1 MPPAVVGLMNLGL
14 DMSVNALSWL
24 WSTGVKFYCSSAPTH
39 GFGLEQNL
47 QSSIFREKLALYV
60 LVHYYNAYMSMS
72 LLILN
77 RYFSTK
83 FQASSHY
90 FNFLTDLKYKI
101 GVELWL
107 LRLRKCHWQLTS
119 YFLFNYIF
127 LILLSYFLILIAPYK
142 TIYGAILVLKRCTP
156 YFD

>member
-1 MPPAVVGLMNLGL
+1 MNLGL

-72 LLILN
+72 FLILN
-77 RYFSTK
+77 RYLSTK
-83 FQASSHY
+83 FQALSHY
-90 FNFLTDLKYKI
+90 FDFFTNLKY
-101 GVELWL
+101 EL
-107 LRLRKCHWQLTS
+107 T
-119 YFLFNYIF
+119 YDN
-127 LILLSYFLILIAPYK
+127 
-142 TIYGAILVLKRCTP
+142 
-156 YFD
+156 